1 VKRRLNAMEMYHV
14 SVIVED
20 LDRAMEDFASDFGIT
35 WRPVQ
40 GSVRRDVDGDRSSR
54 SPKVTCSV
62 EARPALELIE
72 VGADDWRASG
82 TTDTLHH
89 LGFWV
94 DDLPLATNQLIESG
108 WMLIE
113 TKPAADGTPTN
124 IAYLRSPYGL
134 VVELVDVSL
143 DRPWVDDLR
152 PR

>member
-1 VKRRLNAMEMYHV
+1 MYHV
-14 SVIVED
+14 SMIVAD
-20 LDRAMEDFASDFGIT
+20 IDQAMEDFASDFGLT

-40 GSVRRDVDGDRSSR
+40 GSHRADAARSGR
-54 SPKVTCSV
+54 ELKVTCSV

-72 VGADDWRASG
+72 AGKDDWRASE
-82 TTDTLHH
+82 TADTLHH

-94 DDLPLATNQLIESG
+94 DDLPLATQQLIQSG

-113 TKPAADGTPTN
+113 TDPAADGTPTN

-134 VVELVDVSL
+134 VAELVDASL
-143 DRPWVDDLR
+143 ERPWVDDLR